1 MYQLHYWPTF
11 TGRVEPILMLLSDA
25 GAGAP
30 PELQTDPLDRLTP
43 CAADFEL
50 MRAVEE
56 VVGDAPALG
65 APAFAC
71 PVLRI
76 EAEGFTLA
84 QVRSRAATS
93 PVHNPPGRRGCL
105 SAAGGPAALQAD

>member
-25 GAGAP
+25 GAGAL
-30 PELQTDPLDRLTP
+30 PELQTDPLDRLTQL

-50 MRAVEE
+50 KRAVEE

-84 QVRSRAATS
+84 QVRRRAATS
-93 PVHNPPGRRGCL
+93 VHKSPRAGALPQCRWGACR
-105 SAAGGPAALQAD
+105 AAG

>member
-1 MYQLHYWPTF
+1 
-11 TGRVEPILMLLSDA
+11 
-25 GAGAP
+25 
-30 PELQTDPLDRLTP
+30 
-43 CAADFEL
+43 

-76 EAEGFTLA
+76 ETEGFTLA

-93 PVHNPPGRRGCL
+93 VHNPAGRGPCL
-105 SAAGGPAALQAD
+105 SAAGGPAALRAD